1 VKWFIDRFSVWF
13 SHGLLGPYVIDPKHF
28 SQVML
33 LNESSLIREA
43 ERRSLTQENIQNKEN
58 RMFGRGPRF
67 PGPDFREPEMLGGPD
82 TGNGPIFELDVPR
95 LGVSPHKNDL
105 PLADPADLAEIAK
118 DPTKSMHIDGKS
130 RSIRHYGETA
140 TIVLED
146 DQICELSFQSE
157 PEPRRVV
164 INDTIVVRCALNAPT
179 YTEFV
184 LHGEIHRIKIG
195 SPSRELW
202 IDGEWYDCYF
212 NRKIRVKIGAGW
224 HSVVLDGPLPSV
236 KIGAQRPDLCRGRLY
251 LLVDGDVEHRIP
263 LYLDRKPQLAE
274 VSSLLLFLLIYIFL
288 FFAQK

>member
-1 VKWFIDRFSVWF
+1 
-13 SHGLLGPYVIDPKHF
+13 
-28 SQVML
+28 ML

-58 RMFGRGPRF
+58 RMFGRGGPRF
-67 PGPDFREPEMLGGPD
+67 PAAGPDFREPEMLGGPD

-157 PEPRRVV
+157 PEPRRVI

-179 YTEFV
+179 GYTEFV

-274 VSSLLLFLLIYIFL
+274 VSLLSLIFAYLPYLFLS
-288 FFAQK
+288 FAH